1 MRRLRVLLADD
12 HPLAL
17 EGIRSF
23 LEPHVQSIATVNDG
37 RSLVEKALSLNPEL
51 IILDVT
57 MPLLNG
63 IDAAAQIRKS
73 LPRVKFL
80 FVTMHANPAYLK
92 AALEVGASGYVLKS
106 AAREELLQAIET
118 IMDGR
123 IFVSPSVANQELPFF
138 SKAADAAGTLRLS
151 LREREVLQLIAE
163 GRPAKEIAYVLSISV
178 KTVAFHRSNVKR
190 KLGLRSTAELTK
202 YAIEQG
208 LV

>member
-138 SKAADAAGTLRLS
+138 SKAADAAGTLRIS

-163 GRPAKEIAYVLSISV
+163 GRPAKEIAHVLSISV

-202 YAIEQG
+202 YAIEQR